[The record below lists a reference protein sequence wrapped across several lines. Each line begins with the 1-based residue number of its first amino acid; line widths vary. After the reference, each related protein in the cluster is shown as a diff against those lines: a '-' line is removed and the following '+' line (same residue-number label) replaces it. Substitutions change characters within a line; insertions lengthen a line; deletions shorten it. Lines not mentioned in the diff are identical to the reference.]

1 MSNISIPTWFKVI
14 SIIALLWNLMGLT
27 AFAYDLQM
35 TPDQM
40 GDLHP
45 AMKDAYLNSPT
56 WNWIAYGIAVIC
68 GVLGS
73 VMLILKKK
81 SAVLLYG
88 LSLIGILIQNF
99 YGFVLTMMY
108 QEMGGG
114 AFVMPF
120 LVIVIGIYL
129 YMLSRRAA
137 RSGWIS

>member
-35 TPDQM
+35 NPDQM